1 MHGLR
6 ETMPKAH
13 MKKRPWNQGKTV
25 GQRRPFSPREIQAI
39 RYALEQE
46 NNARDLALLNTAIDT
61 MLRASDLLALK
72 VEDVTDH
79 MGAVVEDVV
88 LQQQKT
94 KIGTVVTLSDK
105 TRRALDYWMAVS
117 LKMPSDYLFTG
128 ERRYSPLS
136 RSQYARLVKT
146 WATYARL
153 DPRHYSTHSMRR
165 TKSSVIYD
173 KTRNLAACQKLL
185 GHKSIGS
192 TAAYL
197 GVDQRQALDIAKKID
212 V

>member
-1 MHGLR
+1 
-6 ETMPKAH
+6 MPKARIQ
-13 MKKRPWNQGKTV
+13 KRPWNRGKTV
-25 GQRRPFSPREIQAI
+25 GQRRSFTPREIQVI

-46 NNARDLALLNTAIDT
+46 RNARDLALFNTAIDT
-61 MLRASDLLALK
+61 MLQASDLLALK

-94 KIGTVVTLSDK
+94 KAGNIVTLSEK
-105 TRRALDYWMAVS
+105 TRNALAHWIAVS
-117 LKMPSDYLFTG
+117 LKVSGDYLFTG
-128 ERRYSPLS
+128 ERRLSPLS

-146 WATYARL
+146 WAGYARL

-165 TKSSVIYD
+165 TKSSVVSD

-197 GVDQRQALDIAKKID
+197 GVDQRQALDIARKID

>member
-1 MHGLR
+1 
-6 ETMPKAH
+6 
-13 MKKRPWNQGKTV
+13 V
-25 GQRRPFSPREIQAI
+25 GQRRPFTPRELQAI

-46 NNARDLALLNTAIDT
+46 RNARDLALFNTAIDT

-72 VEDVTDH
+72 
-79 MGAVVEDVV
+79 VEDVV

-105 TRRALDYWMAVS
+105 TRRALAHWIAVS
-117 LKMPSDYLFTG
+117 FKAPGDYLFTG
-128 ERRYSPLS
+128 ERRHSPLS